1 MERPDHILVVDDDHD
16 LRELLAQYLEKSGF
30 RVTAVVDGRDMRRA
44 LTENRVDLI
53 VLDVMLPREDGL
65 TLCRN
70 LRATDPESPRS

>member
-65 TLCRN
+65 PCAAICARPIRN
-70 LRATDPESPRS
+70 HPRS